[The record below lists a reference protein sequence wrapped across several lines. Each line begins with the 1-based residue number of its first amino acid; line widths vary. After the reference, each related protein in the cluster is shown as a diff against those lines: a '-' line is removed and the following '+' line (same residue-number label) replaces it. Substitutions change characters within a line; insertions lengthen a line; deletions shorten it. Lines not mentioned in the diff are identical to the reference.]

1 MSRPSTPLSAFASLR
16 TGLGA
21 ALCALAAVLMTPPAH
36 AQLRGL
42 GPFAQLRD
50 TAAALPAAVQRV
62 ADVPYGADPL
72 QRMDVYLPAAGGAA
86 SSAAVASGTR
96 APVIFMVHG
105 GAWRTGDKAMS
116 RVVQE
121 KVARWV
127 PKGFVFISVNYRLYP
142 AVNVLQEAQDV
153 AVALAAAQSRAASWG
168 ADASRFIL
176 MGHSAG
182 AHLVS
187 LINASPT
194 LAQREGAWPWLG
206 TVSLDSAALNVPVVM
221 TAPHYSFYDDVMGA
235 NPLFWAAVSPYHA
248 LSGPVPPFQLVCSTE
263 RPDHPCLQAQGM
275 ARRVRDLG
283 GRAEVLPQELTHGEI
298 NAQLGLESAYTR
310 AVEVFMASLDAVVAQ
325 RLR

>member
-1 MSRPSTPLSAFASLR
+1 M
-16 TGLGA
+16 
-21 ALCALAAVLMTPPAH
+21 CI
-36 AQLRGL
+36 
-42 GPFAQLRD
+42 RD
-50 TAAALPAAVQRV
+50 R
-62 ADVPYGADPL
+62 PYGADPL
-72 QRMDVYLPAAGGAA
+72 QRMDVYLPAAGSAA
-86 SSAAVASGTR
+86 SSAAVASGMR

-153 AVALAAAQSRAASWG
+153 AMALAAAQSRAASWG

-221 TAPHYSFYDDVMGA
+221 TAPHYPFYDEVMGA

-248 LSGPVPPFQLVCSTE
+248 LSGPVPPFQFVCSTE

-310 AVEVFMASLDAVVAQ
+310 AVETFMASLDAVVAQ
-325 RLR
+325 RLK

>member
-1 MSRPSTPLSAFASLR
+1 MTRPAPPRHAPAPAR
-16 TGLGA
+16 KGLCA
-21 ALCALAAVLMTPPAH
+21 ALLVAL
-36 AQLRGL
+36 
-42 GPFAQLRD
+42 
-50 TAAALPAAVQRV
+50 AALPATPAQAQQRTPGPFARARAAAATLPAGVQRI
-62 ADVPYGADPL
+62 ADMPYGADPL
-72 QRMDVYLPAAGGAA
+72 QRMDIYLPANISSSTGAP
-86 SSAAVASGTR
+86 AATP

-127 PKGFVFISVNYRLYP
+127 PRGFVFISVNYRLYP
-142 AVNVLQEAQDV
+142 AVNVLQQAHDV
-153 AVALAAAQSRAASWG
+153 ATALAVAQGSAAGWG
-168 ADASRFIL
+168 GDASKFIL

-206 TVSLDSAALNVPVVM
+206 AVSLDSAALNVPAVM
-221 TAPHYSFYDDVMGA
+221 TAPHYAFYDKVMGS
-235 NPLFWAAVSPYHA
+235 NPATWTAVSPYHA
-248 LSGPVPPFQLVCSTE
+248 LAGAVPPFQFVCSTE

-275 ARRVRDLG
+275 ARHVQQLG

-298 NAQLGLESAYTR
+298 NAQLGLENAYTR
-310 AVEVFMASLDAVVAQ
+310 AVEAFMATLDPVVAL